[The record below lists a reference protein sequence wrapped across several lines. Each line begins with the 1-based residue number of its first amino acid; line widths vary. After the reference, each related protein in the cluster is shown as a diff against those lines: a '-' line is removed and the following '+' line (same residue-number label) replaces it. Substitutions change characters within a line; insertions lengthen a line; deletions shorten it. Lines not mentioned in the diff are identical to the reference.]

1 MVTLPPFPISVQ
13 LVPFVHNT
21 QKIGFRPGCF
31 LQPPQSLCAN
41 FPLEPFFA
49 GGRGFFLIIL
59 QLGSI
64 VSGML
69 VLLQL
74 ALQLQRAF
82 LCQSLLQALILRRSV
97 RRILPIGKAILIHFK
112 VGFLYLFF
120 GIFFL
125 IGKIIIP
132 QQFILPWFHDS
143 FTPPKKY
150 FSFFQKQFRF
160 TPRISPISE
169 RVI

>member
-1 MVTLPPFPISVQ
+1 MVTLPALPVSVQ
-13 LVPFVHNT
+13 LVPLVYHS

-41 FPLEPFFA
+41 FPLEPFLT
-49 GGRGFFLIIL
+49 GGRGFFLLVL
-59 QLGSI
+59 QLGMI

-82 LCQSLLQALILRRSV
+82 LCKRFLQRLIHRRSV
-97 RRILPIGKAILIHFK
+97 RRILPIGKAVRIHFK
-112 VGFLYLFF
+112 AGFLYLLL

-132 QQFILPWFHDS
+132 AAVHPPMVPRQLHLPEKIFFFFS
-143 FTPPKKY
+143 KTVPIYTPY
-150 FSFFQKQFRF
+150 FSY
-160 TPRISPISE
+160 
-169 RVI
+169 